1 MAFLGHRRIPSE
13 ATKSRLLDTHAAR
26 VLGGKRKQG
35 TPTAAVAKNTPEA
48 QTGVPAKT
56 GTHRNRKKRAGTKS
70 CEETKTAPKGGLK
83 VHGSSEGI
91 RTLDL
96 RLERAAS

>member
-1 MAFLGHRRIPSE
+1 MRTRIAGGLFP
-13 ATKSRLLDTHAAR
+13 AALRAPGRLTSLE
-26 VLGGKRKQG
+26 K
-35 TPTAAVAKNTPEA
+35 
-48 QTGVPAKT
+48 
-56 GTHRNRKKRAGTKS
+56 
-70 CEETKTAPKGGLK
+70 TKTAPKGGLK

>member
-35 TPTAAVAKNTPEA
+35 TPTAAVAKKTPEA

-56 GTHRNRKKRAGTKS
+56 GTHRNRKKKELGQNRVKKQKPPRRAV
-70 CEETKTAPKGGLK
+70 E
-83 VHGSSEGI
+83 SSW
-91 RTLDL
+91 
-96 RLERAAS
+96 

>member
-35 TPTAAVAKNTPEA
+35 TPTAAVAKKTPEA
-48 QTGVPAKT
+48 QTGAPAKT
-56 GTHRNRKKRAGTKS
+56 ETHRNSKKAGTKS